1 MTSVYSHGHILFEP
15 IIVERLD
22 NMKNVHENVQGGI
35 ASWKTHI

>member
-22 NMKNVHENVQGGI
+22 NMKNVHEINFLL
-35 ASWKTHI
+35 SN